1 MIILNK
7 TKKTT
12 ISGAGKIVSSFLD
25 KNLGLLKKSNPRSL
39 LFKTR
44 FGIHSF
50 FLKESID
57 VVVLNKGC
65 KVVKVYENLKPNRIF
80 FWNPIY
86 DTVLEL
92 PKGTI
97 RKSKIAAGDL
107 IIFR

>member
-1 MIILNK
+1 MIILNE

-12 ISGAGKIVSSFLD
+12 ISGAGKKVSSFLD
-25 KNLGLLKKSNPRSL
+25 KNLGLLKKSNPHSL

-44 FGIHSF
+44 FGIHTF

-57 VVVLNKGC
+57 VVILDEGC
-65 KVVKVYENLKPNRIF
+65 KVVNIYENLKPNRIF

-86 DTVLEL
+86 DLVLEL

-97 RKSKIAAGDL
+97 RKSRTKAGDL